1 MPPGSIV
8 KVSKEVFSSMANFPS
23 NNTAFPQSQ
32 VDSRSVFITRTYTH
46 VVGGILGFILI
57 EMGLFESGI
66 ARNVASVMMGIPWL
80 IIGSIAAL
88 LLIIVAFMLVG
99 WLATRTAQ
107 TSTSLG
113 MQYFAYAMYVVVEAL
128 IFVPLLYF
136 AELKAPGTIDSATL
150 ITALGA
156 GGLMVVAH
164 RTRKDFSF
172 LRAILMW
179 GGIIALIAIVGGIVF
194 GFQLGTWFSVL
205 MIGFAGAAVLYD
217 TSNIIHQYPED
228 RYVSAAMQLFASIAL
243 MFWYVLR
250 LMMGSRN

>member
-1 MPPGSIV
+1 
-8 KVSKEVFSSMANFPS
+8 MANFPS
-23 NNTAFPQSQ
+23 SNAAFPGARA
-32 VDSRSVFITRTYTH
+32 DDRSVFITRTYTH
-46 VVGGILGFILI
+46 LVGGILGFILV
-57 EMGLFESGI
+57 ELGLFESGLAGDI
-66 ARNVASVMMGIPWL
+66 ARFMFGFNWML
-80 IIGSIAAL
+80 ILG
-88 LLIIVAFMLVG
+88 AFMLTG

-113 MQYFAYAMYVVVEAL
+113 MQYFAYAVYVVAEAL
-128 IFVPLLYF
+128 IFVPLLYI
-136 AELKAPGTIDSATL
+136 ADLKAPGTIDSATL
-150 ITALGA
+150 VTALGA
-156 GGLMVVAH
+156 GGLMFVAH

-179 GGIIALIAIVGGIVF
+179 GGVLALIAIIGGVVF

-217 TSNIIHQYPED
+217 TSNVIHFYPED

-250 LMMGSRN
+250 LMMGNRS

>member
-1 MPPGSIV
+1 
-8 KVSKEVFSSMANFPS
+8 MATFG
-23 NNTAFPQSQ
+23 NNNATFGAR
-32 VDSRSVFITRTYTH
+32 VDSRSEFIMRTYTH
-46 VVGGILGFILI
+46 VVGGILGFILV
-57 EMGLFESGI
+57 ELALFESGLAGQI
-66 ARNVASVMMGIPWL
+66 VRFMFGVNW
-80 IIGSIAAL
+80 
-88 LLIIVAFMLVG
+88 LLILGAFMLIG

-107 TSTSLG
+107 TSTSIG
-113 MQYFAYAMYVVVEAL
+113 MQYFAYAMYVLAEAI
-128 IFVPLLYF
+128 IFVPLLYI
-136 AELKAPGTIDSATL
+136 ANLKAPGTIDSATL

-179 GGIIALIAIVGGIVF
+179 GGVLAVIAIIGAVVF
-194 GFQLGTWFSVL
+194 GAQLGTWFSVL

-217 TSNIIHQYPED
+217 TSNIIHYYPED

-250 LMMGSRN
+250 LLMGNRN